1 MEDLHENQQD
11 TIFNKQ
17 RGARPCQEMDR
28 SHAPEGR
35 CTWRAFRAMVER
47 EEDTM
52 EPTLPGTDFRLPRH
66 HRYPS
71 MTGEERL
78 KALRTIRGMWKGQGK
93 AIMQRI
99 EAGRED
105 RTMPAA
111 KD

>member
-1 MEDLHENQQD
+1 MLLKAVAH
-11 TIFNKQ
+11 
-17 RGARPCQEMDR
+17 GGH
-28 SHAPEGR
+28 SGL
-35 CTWRAFRAMVER
+35 WWR

-66 HRYPS
+66 HHYPS

-78 KALRTIRGMWKGQGK
+78 EALRAIRGMWKGQGQE
-93 AIMQRI
+93 IMQRI

-105 RTMPAA
+105 RQMSST